1 MEVLPVGQHQLSQAV
16 DALKVLA
23 PHPPHA
29 RARTPPAA
37 QPAPVA
43 TAPAAAP
50 DMAEKLQHLQQLG
63 QLKDAGVLTDAE
75 FEEQKTRILA
85 S

>member
-1 MEVLPVGQHQLSQAV
+1 
-16 DALKVLA
+16 
-23 PHPPHA
+23 
-29 RARTPPAA
+29 
-37 QPAPVA
+37 
-43 TAPAAAP
+43 
-50 DMAEKLQHLQQLG
+50 MAEKLQHLQQLG